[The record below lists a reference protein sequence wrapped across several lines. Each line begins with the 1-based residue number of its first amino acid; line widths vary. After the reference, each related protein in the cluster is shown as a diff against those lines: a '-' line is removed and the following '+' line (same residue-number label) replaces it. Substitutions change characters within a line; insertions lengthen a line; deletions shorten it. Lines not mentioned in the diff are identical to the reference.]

1 MMLIAWRTVRAQW
14 RGLAATVAAVGL
26 AVGLVVGCVQFT
38 ERVFGVTSAADA
50 SAYAAADVVVRADL
64 GRSVDDGA
72 LEQVAGTRGVQ
83 AVAPDAQVPVTVS
96 SSEGDPLAG
105 VLGNPT
111 TLRPWAAE
119 PELNPYRVAAGR
131 APRTTDEVVVDRA
144 LAGAAGLTIGARVP
158 LVFGTGVR
166 SPVVVG
172 TVTVGER
179 DAAATGSVVLGVE
192 QLVRDAGALGSGWPG
207 LTVSLEPGATASALA
222 PRLDEVLGGART
234 GVRAIPADVVRD
246 DERTAAAEL
255 AGGLGSALATL
266 ALVGAWVGVFV
277 VSGALRT
284 LVQQRVRHLAL
295 LRVVGATPRR
305 VRRLVRAESALVG
318 TLGGAVGL
326 AVSSV
331 VAHGLAVLLERDG
344 FGLDGGGVGA
354 PGPVT
359 VAAAVVAGPL
369 TALVA
374 ARRAG
379 REASR
384 VAPVAVLREVQ
395 VDRTARSWW
404 RAGWGA
410 VLTCGAVGLLLGA
423 VAVRRSDSPD
433 AGLGAAQLVVFAG
446 LVATGALAVLA
457 PFLVGPVGG
466 LVGSVAVAVRGEV
479 GRLARATIVRNPR
492 RVASTTSIL
501 LVSVM
506 LATVGAL
513 LLSAG
518 DRLLGAGAGRDLRVT
533 HAVTTDGVSGSGPGL
548 PAGLVEEVR
557 SVAGVQ
563 QASGLYDTAAEALP
577 ASGRDAG
584 AGSDADADSRARPAP
599 VTGVDPEVMA
609 GLWQPDSGGRSVRS
623 LGDGELMVETTTA
636 ADNGWDVGSE
646 VRVAGPGRERT
657 MRVVATYTDDA
668 GVLPGR
674 ALATRAAALALDPGA
689 GVRSVLVAA
698 EGDAGVVADRLRD
711 VAERPA
717 DAAPGARVLERDAY
731 LESVGGRAITGE
743 GLLLGFLGMAVV
755 ISVAGLVVM
764 LSLSV
769 SERTRE
775 FGLLRAVGGLPEQVR
790 SVVRWEAAT
799 VVTLGTVGGVGLG
812 WATVVAVREVADVP
826 ALDAGLSPGWLGA
839 IVAAATVLTLAA
851 SALPA
856 RRAGRAAVLDAV
868 RAE

>member
-1 MMLIAWRTVRAQW
+1 MMLIAWRTVVAQW

-38 ERVFGVTSAADA
+38 ERVFRVTSAADA
-50 SAYAAADVVVRADL
+50 SAYAAADVVVRSDL
-64 GRSVDDGA
+64 GRSVGDGA
-72 LEQVAGTRGVQ
+72 LEQVAGTPGVR

-96 SSEGDPLAG
+96 SSEGEPLPG

-111 TLRPWAAE
+111 TMRPWVAE
-119 PELNPYRVAAGR
+119 PELNPYRVVTGR

-144 LAGAAGLTIGARVP
+144 LAGAAGLTVGARVP

-172 TVTVGER
+172 TVTVGGR

-192 QLVRDAGALGSGWPG
+192 QLVRDAGALRSGWPG
-207 LTVSLEPGATASALA
+207 LTVSLEPGAAASALA
-222 PRLDEVLGGART
+222 PRLDQALGGERT
-234 GVRAIPADVVRD
+234 GVRAVPADVVRD

-277 VSGALRT
+277 VSGALRA
-284 LVQQRVRHLAL
+284 LVQQRIRHLAL

-305 VRRLVRAESALVG
+305 VRRLVRAEAVLVG
-318 TLGGAVGL
+318 ALGGVVGL
-326 AVSSV
+326 AVSGL
-331 VAHGLAVLLERDG
+331 VARALTTLMAQDG

-354 PGPVT
+354 PGLVT

-384 VAPVAVLREVQ
+384 VAPVAVLRDVH

-404 RAGWGA
+404 RAVWGA
-410 VLTCGAVGLLLGA
+410 VLVCGAVGLLLGA
-423 VAVRRSDSPD
+423 DAVRRSDSPD

-518 DRLLGAGAGRDLRVT
+518 DRLLGASAGRDLRVT
-533 HAVTTDGVSGSGPGL
+533 HAVATGGVPGSGPGL

-557 SVAGVQ
+557 SVPGVR

-577 ASGRDAG
+577 SSRRGTAT
-584 AGSDADADSRARPAP
+584 DADAEADSDAR
-599 VTGVDPEVMA
+599 
-609 GLWQPDSGGRSVRS
+609 
-623 LGDGELMVETTTA
+623 
-636 ADNGWDVGSE
+636 
-646 VRVAGPGRERT
+646 
-657 MRVVATYTDDA
+657 
-668 GVLPGR
+668 
-674 ALATRAAALALDPGA
+674 
-689 GVRSVLVAA
+689 
-698 EGDAGVVADRLRD
+698 
-711 VAERPA
+711 
-717 DAAPGARVLERDAY
+717 
-731 LESVGGRAITGE
+731 
-743 GLLLGFLGMAVV
+743 
-755 ISVAGLVVM
+755 
-764 LSLSV
+764 
-769 SERTRE
+769 
-775 FGLLRAVGGLPEQVR
+775 
-790 SVVRWEAAT
+790 
-799 VVTLGTVGGVGLG
+799 
-812 WATVVAVREVADVP
+812 
-826 ALDAGLSPGWLGA
+826 
-839 IVAAATVLTLAA
+839 
-851 SALPA
+851 
-856 RRAGRAAVLDAV
+856 
-868 RAE
+868 